1 MANMYVTKD
10 QSSLYLTGMIENGDQ
25 LQHNWSLSKSY
36 TLIIAKGSASITDSS
51 SSVHSRDAIGLYRV
65 APNEN
70 LNLTSTGDAG
80 PCIVICPFLLSDD
93 TTMNELFTD
102 ATTLASL
109 RNSSS
114 YLIDTTDLVVT
125 KRTDVLTT
133 VSGNLIFSLTDLDSA
148 VLGGL
153 SI

>member
-1 MANMYVTKD
+1 MASMYVTKD
-10 QSSLYLTGMIENGDQ
+10 QSSLYLTGIIEDGDQ
-25 LQHNWSLSKSY
+25 LQYNWSLSKSY

-51 SSVHSRDAIGLYRV
+51 SSVHSRDAIGLYRI
-65 APNEN
+65 APNEE
-70 LNLTSTGDAG
+70 LNLTSTSAQ
-80 PCIVICPFLLSDD
+80 CIVICPFLLSDD

-102 ATTLASL
+102 ASTLTSL

-114 YLIDTTDLVVT
+114 YLINTTDLVAT
-125 KRTDVLTT
+125 KTTDTLTS
-133 VSGNLIFSLTDLDSA
+133 VSGNLVFSLADLDSA